1 MDRRIFVFS
10 LMLLV
15 VATLFML
22 NLLAGAID
30 IPAKEVFSALF
41 GGENVKQSWAYIVL
55 ESRLPQA
62 ITSVLSGSALAV
74 SGLMLQTVFRNPL
87 ADPSIFGISSGAGVG
102 VALAVLLYGGT
113 ISAWT
118 YSVSGFVAVFIAALI
133 GAMVVIVI
141 IFLFSMIV
149 HNDVMLLVIGIMVGY
164 MSSSIISLLSFFSTE
179 AGVKSYVVWGMGDF
193 SGVSM
198 QQMPIFAFVVVIGII
213 GSAFLIKPLNQLM
226 LGEHY
231 ALNLGVNIKVVR
243 NLMLLLTGV
252 LTAIVTAC
260 CGPVSFVG
268 LAVPHIVRLLLPTSD
283 HGILMPA
290 TILMGAIVALFC
302 NLLCVLPWGGGM
314 MPLNA
319 VTPVIGAPMVIYI
332 IMRKRN

>member
-1 MDRRIFVFS
+1 MFS
-10 LMLLV
+10 LMLLA

-22 NLLAGAID
+22 NLLVGAID
-30 IPAKEVFSALF
+30 IPAKEVFAALF
-41 GGENVKQSWAYIVL
+41 GGENIKQSWAYIVL

-74 SGLMLQTVFRNPL
+74 SGLMLQTAFRNPL
-87 ADPSIFGISSGAGVG
+87 ADPSIFGISSGSGVG

-118 YSVSGFVAVFIAALI
+118 YNVSGFVAVFIAALV
-133 GAMVVIVI
+133 GAMAVIVI
-141 IFLFSMIV
+141 IFTFSIIV
-149 HNDVMLLVIGIMVGY
+149 RNDVMLLVIGIMVGY
-164 MSSSIISLLSFFSTE
+164 LSSSVISLLNFFSTE

-198 QQMPIFAFVVVIGII
+198 QQIPIFAFVVVIGII
-213 GSAFLIKPLNQLM
+213 GSVFLIKPLNQLM

-231 ALNLGVNIKVVR
+231 ALNLGVNTKVVR
-243 NLMLLLTGV
+243 NWMLLLTGG
-252 LTAIVTAC
+252 LTAVVTAC

-290 TILMGAIVALFC
+290 TILMGAIVALVC

-319 VTPVIGAPMVIYI
+319 VTPIIGAPMVIYI
-332 IMRKRN
+332 IMRKRK